1 MMVSPHQLKFSDL
14 KPGVKRV
21 EHFKISNTMKNKTL
35 VGDVVNPSGPGAA
48 QFEIVGGLTHFSLPQ
63 GGPGDE
69 IKVQYTPS
77 APGATDTATIA
88 IISSDPTQHSFTV
101 GLTGK
106 GKK

>member
-1 MMVSPHQLKFSDL
+1 VSPHRLKFSGL
-14 KPGVKRV
+14 KPGAKKV
-21 EHFKISNTMKNKTL
+21 ENFKIWNTMKNETL
-35 VGDVVNPSGPGAA
+35 VGAVANPSGPGAA
-48 QFEIVGGLTHFSLPQ
+48 QFKIVGGLTQFSMAQ

-69 IKVQYTPS
+69 IMVQYTPS

-88 IISSDPTQHSFTV
+88 ITSSDPTQHSFVV

>member
-1 MMVSPHQLKFSDL
+1 MMVSPHRLKFSDL
-14 KPGVKRV
+14 KPGVKRI
-21 EHFKISNTMKNKTL
+21 EHFKIWNTMKNEML

-48 QFEIVGGLTHFSLPQ
+48 QFRIVGGLTHFSLPQ

-69 IKVQYTPS
+69 IQVQYTPS

-88 IISSDPTQHSFTV
+88 IVSSDPTRHSFAV
-101 GLTGK
+101 GLTGE